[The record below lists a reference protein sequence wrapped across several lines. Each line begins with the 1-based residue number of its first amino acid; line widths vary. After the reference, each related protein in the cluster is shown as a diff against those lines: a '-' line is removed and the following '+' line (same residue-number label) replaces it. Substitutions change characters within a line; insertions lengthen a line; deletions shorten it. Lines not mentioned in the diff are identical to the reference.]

1 MERRTD
7 LHRGLGDVDVRELHE
22 LVVHRGQSPLDVIG
36 GAPGGDVEEHT
47 AMRAPAPGLHLG
59 VDRPGDL
66 VSRQQIRRPAVVPLV
81 LVPPVGLFFRV
92 GGFRTEEVG
101 DVAEHEAVALAV
113 LQRPAVAADAFGH
126 EDAAH
131 AGRPHHPGGMELR
144 HLHVHEVGAG
154 VERHR
159 VSVAGVL
166 PRIRGD
172 LPRLPDATRGEDDR
186 LRAEEDELAA
196 LPPVAER
203 AGDPAVIGEKPIER
217 ALHEHIDASVHGVV
231 LERTDH
237 LEAGAVSDMR
247 EPRVPVTAEVAL
259 QDEPV
264 IRTVEERS
272 PLLELEHAVRRL
284 LRVEL
289 GHTPVVE
296 QLAAAHGVAEVDLPV
311 VLLPHV
317 THGRRDPALGHHGVR
332 LPEERLAHQRGL
344 HTHRAR
350 FDRGTQAGAARAD
363 DDDVEVVGLVLRH

>member
-1 MERRTD
+1 
-7 LHRGLGDVDVRELHE
+7 
-22 LVVHRGQSPLDVIG
+22 
-36 GAPGGDVEEHT
+36 
-47 AMRAPAPGLHLG
+47 MRAPAPGLHLG

-166 PRIRGD
+166 PRVRGD

-203 AGDPAVIGEKPIER
+203 AGDPAVIGEEGQGAGR
-217 ALHEHIDASVHGVV
+217 LFVEHG
-231 LERTDH
+231 
-237 LEAGAVSDMR
+237 GG
-247 EPRVPVTAEVAL
+247 
-259 QDEPV
+259 
-264 IRTVEERS
+264 ERS
-272 PLLELEHAVRRL
+272 VMPCQRVEIDPVGQEFRRPGLGRRVAVDDQAGHVIVGTATEIDR
-284 LRVEL
+284 LRVGGL
-289 GHTPVVE
+289 ALWGGA
-296 QLAAAHGVAEVDLPV
+296 QLLDHAFCREAHGVNAPE
-311 VLLPHV
+311 
-317 THGRRDPALGHHGVR
+317 GV
-332 LPEERLAHQRGL
+332 Q
-344 HTHRAR
+344 
-350 FDRGTQAGAARAD
+350 
-363 DDDVEVVGLVLRH
+363 